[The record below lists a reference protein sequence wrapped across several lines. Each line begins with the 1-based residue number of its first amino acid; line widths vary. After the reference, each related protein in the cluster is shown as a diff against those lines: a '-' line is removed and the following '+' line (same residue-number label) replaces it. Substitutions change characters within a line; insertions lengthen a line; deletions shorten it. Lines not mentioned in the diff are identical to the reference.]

1 MMIFTRGG
9 FSVVHECLSKR
20 NGVKYAVKIYEKSV
34 LVQHNQDYTV
44 LLREV
49 EVQSLITHDNIIK
62 LYDIYETKK
71 KAYFV
76 MEM

>member
-1 MMIFTRGG
+1 M
-9 FSVVHECLSKR
+9 
-20 NGVKYAVKIYEKSV
+20 
-34 LVQHNQDYTV
+34 LVEHNQDYRV

-49 EVQSLITHDNIIK
+49 EVQSLITHENIIK
-62 LYDIYETKK
+62 LFDIYETKK

>member
-1 MMIFTRGG
+1 
-9 FSVVHECLSKR
+9 
-20 NGVKYAVKIYEKSV
+20 VKIYDKSV
-34 LVQHNQDYTV
+34 LLEHNQDYRV

-49 EVQSLITHDNIIK
+49 EVQQFIKHDNIIK

-71 KAYFV
+71 KVYFV